1 MDLKERLIQGEIL
14 SYLWLPT
21 HTMWADLLT
30 KEANL
35 HEGLEY
41 VLLHNKMGLGDIT
54 INQVMAFDQED
65 RMVNIRNRKKVL
77 SST

>member
-14 SYLWLPT
+14 SYSWLPT

-30 KEANL
+30 KETNL
-35 HEGLEY
+35 HKGLED
-41 VLLHNKMGLGDIT
+41 VLLHNNMDLGDPT
-54 INQVMAFDQED
+54 INQVMAFDQEV

-77 SST
+77 QSP